1 MDPIADMLTI
11 IRNGF
16 AVDKSNVLIP
26 YSKVKE
32 ETLKLLKGQGYLK
45 SIKKVE
51 QGNRQFL
58 KAGLKYKDGKPV
70 ISEIERVSKPGRRVY
85 LKTDEIKP
93 YLPRA
98 GKGQELGL
106 VIISTSKGLMTSNQA
121 RKKQIGGEIMFK
133 VY

>member
-11 IRNGF
+11 IRNGL
-16 AVDKSNVLIP
+16 AVEKSSVLIP

-32 ETLKLLKGQGYLK
+32 ATLKLLKEQGYIK
-45 SIKKVE
+45 SVKKVE
-51 QGNRQFL
+51 QDNREFL
-58 KAGLKYKDGKPV
+58 KAGLKYKNNQPV
-70 ISEIERVSKPGRRVY
+70 VDKLERVSKPGQRVY
-85 LKTDEIKP
+85 LKASEIKP

-106 VIISTSKGLMTSNQA
+106 VIISTSQGLMTSKQA
-121 RKKQIGGEIMFK
+121 RKKQIGGEVMFK